1 LDVIHAGALPTEA
14 GPSSWFVGSAWRDVV
29 CEAQPP
35 SRLRVHVVSFAPGS
49 RTNWHTH
56 PLGQALY
63 VTSGSGLVG
72 RDDGSVERISA
83 GDSVWFDRGER
94 HWHGAAADSLLVH
107 VAIQEADE
115 DGKMADWLE
124 PVSDAGYAEA
134 SVRP

>member
-1 LDVIHAGALPTEA
+1 MDVVHAGALPTETGRA
-14 GPSSWFVGSAWRDVV
+14 SWFTGTAWRDFV

-35 SRLRVHVVSFAPGS
+35 SRLRIHVVSFAPGS

-56 PLGQALY
+56 PLGQSLY

-83 GDSVWFDRGER
+83 GDSVWLDPGER
-94 HWHGAAADSLLVH
+94 HWHGAAADSVLVH

-115 DGKMADWLE
+115 QGKMADWLE
-124 PVSDAGYAEA
+124 PVSESDYAAA
-134 SVRP
+134 SARG